1 MQIDLTIYTY
11 GHYQA
16 MFYILNGIALIMNS
30 PFADGLIKLM
40 MTATMAYY
48 GFCMA
53 YVGAEGRSKE
63 YLIKI
68 LAMSVV
74 VGSLIIPRGEIDVED
89 RITGQ
94 RDTISNLPV
103 AFIVPIGILE
113 AFGGAITS
121 GFEQAFTPVGSMQY
135 KDYGMIFGARLVNET
150 RNWRIANPEFASNM
164 DMFLKRCVVVESMIG
179 AHFTVQDLIDSDDIL
194 GLVTNSSGNFR
205 KVDFKQGKAA
215 HRLTCKEAANKL
227 QNYLTSELDFLNK
240 RYSFSDFGQAG
251 SKNVG
256 LSGRGYN
263 SPNLLLNS
271 QLKINIE
278 LAYSGILGTD
288 LSAEQIIRQTMMI
301 NAIHDYN
308 DKADLYGY
316 SRAANIQEKN
326 WMLGGALASEY
337 LPILLSVLKGLVY
350 ASFIFVVPL
359 MIISGGIHRY
369 INYLIVV
376 ISLQLW
382 PALNAVLNLFI
393 ELYTQSVGRNITG
406 GILTYA
412 TFNQSHQAI
421 DKIVTVASGLQWIL
435 PLLSMSIARGGAHA
449 FINLA
454 GSIGNISQSAAS
466 VAASEVTSGSRNFD
480 NMSFNNM
487 QRAQQSAY
495 KTDYNSS
502 YVSGASSYQH
512 MDGVMEKVTASGQ
525 TILTSGAGQTAS
537 TGTVRFTV
545 DQGKISQMQEGL
557 NYSQNLVESDQIAYN
572 NARSSTLSKASH
584 LVSNLAQREVMGHS
598 HNYETIG
605 EQGQTLQQAVNYAKE
620 LQEQNNYGWDQAA
633 SMSVKAYLDVGGKIA
648 NIPILNSG
656 AGIVGDGSMT
666 ASNVSNQSL
675 SHNDRVLSAH
685 DVSKNFSNLVRV
697 ASNENWMREQNID
710 LSYGRDIRGS
720 YEEMQSISK
729 NLTMHK
735 EQAEGYNKALSFLDN
750 LSGTS
755 STDMYHLVEK
765 QLMQKYQVSQQD
777 AHKMIE
783 GQDARALYTWNNMI
797 NDRVINY
804 IGQGGHNVERKSE
817 DNLREY
823 ESNHKRNID
832 TAPMEYVD
840 RTAMMS
846 NLNKN
851 EITNQINKQYNE
863 IEEKAEL
870 IKGDNKERY
879 SGTQEYNKALKQE
892 FMEKAGQYEQ
902 DRIGRLLKIGAPT
915 KSDHLPQKNDDKNKK
930 Q

>member
-103 AFIVPIGILE
+103 AFIIPIGILE

-121 GFEQAFTPVGSMQY
+121 GFEQAFTPVGSMPY

-179 AHFTVQDLIDSDDIL
+179 VHFTVQDLIDSDDIL

-215 HRLTCKEAANKL
+215 YRLTCKEAANKL

-263 SPNLLLNS
+263 SPNLLLNN
-271 QLKINIE
+271 QLKTNIE
-278 LAYSGILGTD
+278 LAYSGILGTE

-382 PALNAVLNLFI
+382 PALNSVLNLFI
-393 ELYTQSVGRNITG
+393 ELYTQSVGHNITG

-466 VAASEVTSGSRNFD
+466 VAASEVTSGTRNFD

-502 YVSGASSYQH
+502 YASGASSYQH

-525 TILTSGAGQTAS
+525 TILTSGAGQTVS
-537 TGTVRFTV
+537 IGTVRFTV
-545 DQGKISQMQEGL
+545 DQGKVSQMQEGL

-572 NARSSTLSKASH
+572 NARSSTLSKAAH

-633 SMSVKAYLDVGGKIA
+633 SMSVKAYLDVGGEIA
-648 NIPILNSG
+648 VPILRS
-656 AGIVGDGSMT
+656 AGGITGEGT
-666 ASNVSNQSL
+666 IAASNVSNQSL

-735 EQAEGYNKALSFLDN
+735 EQAEGYHKALSFLDN

-755 STDMYHLVEK
+755 SIDMYHLVEK
-765 QLMQKYQVSQQD
+765 ELMEKYQVSQKD

-783 GQDARALYTWNNMI
+783 NQDARALDTWNNMI

-804 IGQGGHNVERKSE
+804 IGQGGHHLERKSE
-817 DNLREY
+817 ENLREY
-823 ESNHKRNID
+823 ENNHKRNIN
-832 TAPMEYVD
+832 TAPLEYVD

-846 NLNKN
+846 NLDKN
-851 EITNQINKQYNE
+851 EITNQINKRYNK
-863 IEEKAEL
+863 IDKKAEL
-870 IKGDNKERY
+870 IRDNNKNQY
-879 SGTQEYNKALKQE
+879 SDTQEHNKALEQE
-892 FMEKAGQYEQ
+892 FIEKASQYEQ
-902 DRIGRLLKIGAPT
+902 DRIGQGTVGKLLKIGGPA
-915 KSDHLPQKNDDKNKK
+915 KGERDKKIN
-930 Q
+930 

>member
-53 YVGAEGRSKE
+53 YVGAEGKSKE

-121 GFEQAFTPVGSMQY
+121 GFEQAFTPVGSMPY

-194 GLVTNSSGNFR
+194 GLVADNAGNFR
-205 KVDFKQGKAA
+205 KVDFKQGKAIY
-215 HRLTCKEAANKL
+215 RLTCKEAANKL

-263 SPNLLLNS
+263 SPNLLLNN
-271 QLKINIE
+271 QLKTNIE

-316 SRAANIQEKN
+316 SRAANMQEKN

-393 ELYTQSVGRNITG
+393 ELYTQSVGRNITS

-421 DKIVTVASGLQWIL
+421 DKIVTVASGLQWII
-435 PLLSMSIARGGAHA
+435 PLLSMSIAKGGAHA

-466 VAASEVTSGSRNFD
+466 VAASEVTSGTRNFD

-502 YVSGASSYQH
+502 YASGASSYQH
-512 MDGVMEKVTASGQ
+512 IDGVMEKVTASGQ

-545 DQGKISQMQEGL
+545 DQGQISQIQEGL

-584 LVSNLAQREVMGHS
+584 LVSNLAQRESMGHS

-648 NIPILNSG
+648 VPILSG
-656 AGIVGDGSMT
+656 AGGITGEGT
-666 ASNVSNQSL
+666 IAASNVSNQSL

-685 DVSKNFSNLVRV
+685 DVSKNFSNLVRA

-755 STDMYHLVEK
+755 SADMYHLVEK
-765 QLMQKYQVSQQD
+765 ELMEKYQVSQKD

-783 GQDARALYTWNNMI
+783 NQDVRALNTWNNMI
-797 NDRVINY
+797 NDQVTNY
-804 IGQGGHNVERKSE
+804 IGQGGLDLEKKAEEKLLEHKN
-817 DNLREY
+817 NY
-823 ESNHKRNID
+823 EIHID

-840 RTAMMS
+840 RTAMES
-846 NLNKN
+846 RLNAN
-851 EITNQINKQYNE
+851 TITNQIKKQYSE
-863 IEEKAEL
+863 IEAKAEL

-879 SGTQEYNKALKQE
+879 SGTEEYNKALGQE
-892 FMEKAGQYEQ
+892 FIKKASKYEQ
-902 DRIGRLLKIGAPT
+902 DRIGKGTVGKLLKIGGPA
-915 KSDHLPQKNDDKNKK
+915 KGERDKKIN
-930 Q
+930 

>member
-30 PFADGLIKLM
+30 PFADSLIKLM

-53 YVGAEGRSKE
+53 YAGAEGRSKE

-74 VGSLIIPRGEIDVED
+74 VGSLIIPRGEINVED

-121 GFEQAFTPVGSMQY
+121 GFEQAFTPVGSMPY
-135 KDYGMIFGARLVNET
+135 KDYGMIFGARLINET

-164 DMFLKRCVVVESMIG
+164 DMFLKRCIVIESMIG

-194 GLVTNSSGNFR
+194 GLVTNNSGHFR
-205 KVDFKQGKAA
+205 KVDFKQGKATY
-215 HRLTCKEAANKL
+215 RLSCKEAANKL

-240 RYSFSDFGQAG
+240 RYSLSDFGQAG
-251 SKNVG
+251 SKNIG
-256 LSGRGYN
+256 LSGRGYH
-263 SPNLLLNS
+263 SPNLLLNN
-271 QLKINIE
+271 QLKTNIE
-278 LAYSGILGTD
+278 LAYSGTLGTD

-393 ELYTQSVGRNITG
+393 ELYTQSIGRNITG

-435 PLLSMSIARGGAHA
+435 PLLSISIARGGAHA

-502 YVSGASSYQH
+502 YASGASSYQH
-512 MDGVMEKVTASGQ
+512 MDGVMERVTASGQ

-584 LVSNLAQREVMGHS
+584 LVSNLARREVMGHS

-648 NIPILNSG
+648 VPILSSA
-656 AGIVGDGSMT
+656 AGITGDGSMT

-685 DVSKNFSNLVRV
+685 DVSKNFSNLVRA

-735 EQAEGYNKALSFLDN
+735 EQAEGYHKALSFLDN

-755 STDMYHLVEK
+755 SADMYHLVEK
-765 QLMQKYQVSQQD
+765 ELMEKYQVSQKD

-783 GQDARALYTWNNMI
+783 NQDARALDLWSNMI

-804 IGQGGHNVERKSE
+804 IGQGGHHLERKSE
-817 DNLREY
+817 EKLREHQNNY
-823 ESNHKRNID
+823 EIHID

-840 RTAMMS
+840 RTAMES
-846 NLNKN
+846 GLNAN
-851 EITNQINKQYNE
+851 TITNQIKKQHSE
-863 IEEKAEL
+863 IEAKAEL

-879 SGTQEYNKALKQE
+879 SGTEEYNKALGQE
-892 FMEKAGQYEQ
+892 FIKKAIQYEQ
-902 DRIGRLLKIGAPT
+902 DRIGQGTVGKLLKIGGPA
-915 KSDHLPQKNDDKNKK
+915 KGERDKKIN
-930 Q
+930 